1 MAIKV
6 HGFHFFTMGVEY
18 EEEDEGAE
26 GGDQQHSIIAPHPH
40 IYDARD
46 LGYPC
51 H

>member
-1 MAIKV
+1 
-6 HGFHFFTMGVEY
+6 MGVEY

-26 GGDQQHSIIAPHPH
+26 GGDQQHSIIAPH